1 MSSAFSHSAR
11 VGAGAFFLALFGL
24 SLFGEALAQDFTFR
38 RVKPPEAGTRQRI
51 NIQIEKTW
59 PYETD
64 PPAEEKPVEAA
75 APAPEDKTASW
86 FWSEVSADLDAADA
100 ARLGEALRVLN
111 SNPSEKAAFDVD
123 ARVLDDIMQNYGA
136 EVLLATAGR
145 KVSPALVV
153 SVIAV
158 ESAGRPAALS
168 QKGAQGLMQL
178 IPATAERFGVSDAN
192 DPAQNIRGGTAYL
205 EWLLA
210 TFKGDPILS
219 LAGYNAGENA
229 VRSNGGVPNFA
240 ETRAYVPKV
249 LAAWD
254 KARMYCQTLPRH
266 VDDGCVFALDR
277 SLSQ

>member
-1 MSSAFSHSAR
+1 MSRFAHGTI
-11 VGAGAFFLALFGL
+11 VVLAALVCVLIGPAPFDP
-24 SLFGEALAQDFTFR
+24 SVLAQETTFR
-38 RVKPPEAGTRQRI
+38 RVKPPEAGTRKRI
-51 NIQIEKTW
+51 TIQIDKTW

-64 PPAEEKPVEAA
+64 PPPVARTPPTEVA
-75 APAPEDKTASW
+75 APREATAEW
-86 FWSEVSADLDAADA
+86 FWDNISPDLSAADP

-111 SNPSEKAAFDVD
+111 TNPTEKATVDVD
-123 ARVLDDIMQNYGA
+123 TKVLDTIMQTYGA

-158 ESAGRPAALS
+158 ESAGRPTAES
-168 QKGAQGLMQL
+168 PKGAQGLMQL
-178 IPATAERFGVSDAN
+178 IPATAARFGVKDAN
-192 DPAQNIRGGTAYL
+192 DPAENIRGGTAYL

-210 TFKGDPILS
+210 QFKGDPILS